1 MEEFFARINS
11 NQPMTFGKA
20 KVKIVSFVPNRSRNS
35 PEITQNTAP
44 PKDIRE
50 TAHDNSFSVTSKS
63 LLSPKSI
70 GPTGADHPRAIPYR
84 NGPPHAVMSEI
95 SQKSLGKLSEAKLHL
110 RLRLKLAEEL
120 CNPSSL
126 PLLSILSASA
136 TIR

>member
-1 MEEFFARINS
+1 MEEFFARINR

-63 LLSPKSI
+63 LLSSKSI
-70 GPTGADHPRAIPYR
+70 GPTGADHPKEMPYR
-84 NGPPHAVMSEI
+84 NGPPQAVILEI
-95 SQKSLGKLSEAKLHL
+95 GQQSLEKLSTLKLHL
-110 RLRLKLAEEL
+110 RLRLKLVEEL
-120 CNPSSL
+120 CNPPSL
-126 PLLSILSASA
+126 PLLSIFSASA